1 MDRSLYERLRGY
13 DASGAL
19 PMHMPGHKR
28 NRERFPWLTGCEI
41 DITEIDG
48 FDNLN
53 DPQGLFRELSER
65 MARLWGARESIPL
78 VNGSTVGILAALR
91 TAVPKGGKVLAA
103 RNCHRSVYHAA
114 ELFGLDLRC
123 FLPESDPETGCFLSV
138 SPAAVEEALLQEGNV
153 QAVVITSPT
162 YEGAV
167 SDVASIA
174 EVCHRFGAV
183 LIVDEAHGAHLGF
196 GGFPE
201 SAVRLGADIVVQ
213 SLHKTLPSPTQ
224 TAVLHAAS
232 DRVDAG
238 ELRRNVSMLQSSSP
252 SYILSSGID
261 GCVRFMERE
270 GEAACRSWREAL
282 RAVDDASAEL
292 RHLQILRHTAAFR
305 TDPSKIVV
313 SVAGTSVTGTEL
325 AERLR
330 REYSVELELAA
341 PRFALAMTGLGDT
354 PETIGRFLDALR
366 AIDWDLRPAP
376 PGKTITPTLPK
387 RVFPIFDAASAPRER
402 CTPEEALGRVS
413 AGYVWAYPPGSPLL
427 TPGERIEEP
436 LLETVR
442 ALSEANVPVR
452 TTAGNGIF
460 CVSA

>member
-28 NRERFPWLTGCEI
+28 NRERFPWLVGAEI

-78 VNGSTVGILAALR
+78 VNGSTVGVLAALR
-91 TAVPKGGKVLAA
+91 TAVPRGGKVLAA

-114 ELFGLDLRC
+114 ELFGLDLRS
-123 FLPESDPETGCFLSV
+123 FLPESDPETGCFLSAT
-138 SPAAVEEALLQEGNV
+138 PETVEEALQQEGNV
-153 QAVVITSPT
+153 QAVVVTSPT

-167 SDVASIA
+167 SDVASLA
-174 EVCHRFGAV
+174 AVCRRFGAA

-232 DRVDAG
+232 DRVDGG

-270 GEAACRSWREAL
+270 GEAACRSWCEAL
-282 RAVDDASAEL
+282 HTVDEASAEL
-292 RHLQILRHTAAFR
+292 RHLKIPRRTAAFR

-313 SVAGTSVTGTEL
+313 STAGTSVTGTEL
-325 AERLR
+325 TARLR
-330 REYSVELELAA
+330 REFSVELELAA

-366 AIDWDLRPAP
+366 AIDRDLRPAP
-376 PGKTITPTLPK
+376 LVEPLSTVLPK
-387 RVFPIFDAASAPRER
+387 RVLPIFDAAAAPKER
-402 CTPEEALGRVS
+402 CTLEEALGRIS

-427 TPGERIEEP
+427 TPGERIEEA

-442 ALSEANVPVR
+442 VLEKANVPVR
-452 TTAGNGIF
+452 TTAGDGIF
-460 CVSA
+460 CVNA

>member
-1 MDRSLYERLRGY
+1 MDRSLYEQLRSY
-13 DASGAL
+13 NASGAL

-28 NRERFPWLTGCEI
+28 NRERFPWLVGAEI

-65 MARLWGARESIPL
+65 MTRLWGARDSIPL

-91 TAVPKGGKVLAA
+91 TAAPRGGKVLAA
-103 RNCHRSVYHAA
+103 RNCHKSVYHAA

-138 SPAAVEEALLQEGNV
+138 PPAAVEEALLQEGNV

-174 EVCHRFGAV
+174 AVCRRFGAV

-238 ELRRNVSMLQSSSP
+238 ELRRNVAMLQSSSP

-282 RAVDDASAEL
+282 TAVDDASVEL
-292 RHLQILRHTAAFR
+292 RHLRILRQTAAFR
-305 TDPSKIVV
+305 TDPSKVVV
-313 SVAGTSVTGTEL
+313 SAAGTNITGTEL
-325 AERLR
+325 SARLR
-330 REYSVELELAA
+330 REFSVELELAA

-354 PETIGRFLDALR
+354 PETVGRFLNALR
-366 AIDWDLRPAP
+366 AIDGDLRPAP
-376 PGKTITPTLPK
+376 LGEPLTTVLPK
-387 RVFPIFDAASAPRER
+387 RVLPIFDAAASPKER
-402 CTPEEALGRVS
+402 LPLEEALGRVS
-413 AGYVWAYPPGSPLL
+413 GGYVWAYPPGSPLL
-427 TPGERIEEP
+427 VPGERIEKP
-436 LLETVR
+436 FLETVR
-442 ALSEANVPVR
+442 ALHEASVPVR
-452 TTAGNGIF
+452 TTAGGGIF